1 MKDVT
6 VVIRTRQAVDGENNE
21 FSQIASGTLEQT
33 AEGFLLRYTEK
44 DENGLATD
52 NQFLFGG
59 ERAFLKRTG
68 AVNSEM
74 RFRVGANSVF
84 PYRTFY
90 GSFDLTLHTE
100 YLRACFDEQ
109 GGKAMIRYTLSAH
122 GQLMG
127 EYTLKLH
134 ITEKDD

>member
-6 VVIRTRQAVDGENNE
+6 VVIRTRQTVDGEMSE
-21 FSQIASGTLEQT
+21 ISQIASGTLEQT
-33 AEGFLLRYTEK
+33 ADGFLLRYTEK

-52 NQFLFGG
+52 NQFLFGEDSALLRRSG
-59 ERAFLKRTG
+59 SVR
-68 AVNSEM
+68 SEM
-74 RFRVGANSVF
+74 QFLPGCDTAS

-90 GSFDLTLHTE
+90 GTFDFL
-100 YLRACFDEQ
+100 LRTDYYRHGITMQ

-122 GQLMG
+122 GQRMG